1 MMPATRG
8 RWTMP
13 KVVRAVTA
21 IIVLLLAYGLWATWY
36 KGEFDQPDWWLRVID
51 HAITW

>member
-1 MMPATRG
+1 MTPATRG

-13 KVVRAVTA
+13 KVVRALTA

-36 KGEFDQPDWWLRVID
+36 RGELSRPDWWIFVLM
-51 HAITW
+51 HAIVY